1 MFRFD
6 GLAINRE
13 FISKSRLPKLDD
25 LFTIDL
31 QLTSLLMPNTLSNWL
46 SMNAFIG
53 DSTTTERKN
62 NPMTPAFKQQKKAVS
77 AVFFANGLIVGCWA
91 LLVPII
97 IANLGI
103 AESDMGLIILA
114 GGGSAIVALATSPML
129 IKRFGVR
136 GVITLS
142 GAIMAVSVFAIQQA
156 EAIVIGIVF
165 VLLMMSALA
174 AQDVAMNTNA
184 VDLEQQSG
192 RANMSAF
199 HAFWSAGAMIGALA
213 GGSIIAHLGSAS
225 LALLAGVGNLIIV
238 LLTFRFLEAKHIDTE
253 GTGAQPRF
261 QVPRMLLPW
270 LFGLMAFVGFVSE
283 GAVIDWS
290 ALFFRN
296 ELAATVEMSGLAFG
310 GFSFSMMLARFAGDS
325 IRDRLGDQK
334 LLLVSII
341 LAGVGMTF
349 VSFSTSSFWASVGF
363 FFAGFGNANIVPIA
377 FSGAG
382 AIKGL
387 PKGMGIA
394 TATFCGYA
402 GLLAA
407 PALLGIVGEH
417 FSFRVVFGLMAALLL
432 ALLFLVPAVKAKET

>member
-1 MFRFD
+1 
-6 GLAINRE
+6 
-13 FISKSRLPKLDD
+13 
-25 LFTIDL
+25 
-31 QLTSLLMPNTLSNWL
+31 
-46 SMNAFIG
+46 
-53 DSTTTERKN
+53 
-62 NPMTPAFKQQKKAVS
+62 MTPALKQQKKAVS

-91 LLVPII
+91 ILVPII

-114 GGGSAIVALATSPML
+114 GGGSAIVALAISPTL
-129 IKRFGVR
+129 IKRLGVR

-156 EAIVIGIVF
+156 EAIVVGTTF

-199 HAFWSAGAMIGALA
+199 HAFWSAGAMFGALA
-213 GGSIIAHLGSAS
+213 GGSIIVHLGSTG
-225 LALLAGVGNLIIV
+225 LALVAGLGNFIIV
-238 LLTFRFLEAKHIDTE
+238 LFTFRFLEANHVDSKEDDKPS
-253 GTGAQPRF
+253 GF
-261 QVPRMLLPW
+261 QIPRMLLPW

-341 LAGVGMTF
+341 LAGAGMAF
-349 VSFSTSSFWASVGF
+349 VSFSTSSFWAAVGF
-363 FFAGFGNANIVPIA
+363 FLAGFGNANIVPIA

-394 TATFCGYA
+394 TASFCGYS

-407 PALLGIVGEH
+407 PALLGFVGEH

-432 ALLFLVPAVKAKET
+432 ALLFLIPTVKVKQT